1 MLYAKRLQPRRHGRF
16 GNCRTCSDVVHT
28 RGKRVAGLMPCG
40 LWTCTCCHATQVT
53 GQLAPAHSLSGGNPR
68 RDSPTHVVAH
78 ASMANNVPTVEETE
92 ALATIRPQVDA
103 SLSDEVVL
111 K

>member
-1 MLYAKRLQPRRHGRF
+1 
-16 GNCRTCSDVVHT
+16 
-28 RGKRVAGLMPCG
+28 
-40 LWTCTCCHATQVT
+40 
-53 GQLAPAHSLSGGNPR
+53 
-68 RDSPTHVVAH
+68 
-78 ASMANNVPTVEETE
+78 MANNVPTVEETE